1 MSTTTPGRDEER
13 LAELG
18 YKQELTRAWSGFS
31 NFAISFTIISI
42 LAGCFTTY
50 GQAWNNGGPIA
61 ISIGWPLISG
71 MILLVAFCMSELVS
85 AYPTAGGIY
94 WWASELG
101 GAVWGWFT
109 GWFNLVG
116 LVAVVASVDYAC
128 ATFISTLL
136 SLWSL
141 DLGVINF
148 ADGAGLGDIFT
159 VFLAVLVLHALINI
173 YSSHMVALF
182 NNVSVWWHVAG
193 VVAIVAILI
202 VGPESHQSV
211 SFVFTETIN
220 NSGFGDGMFWFY
232 VLPLGFLLTQYT
244 ITGFD
249 ASAHISEETH
259 GAAEAAP
266 KGVWRSVFYSA
277 LIGWIVLL
285 AITFAASDVAA
296 VNEGGGTS
304 LAIFENAL
312 SPTAAELVILISCI
326 GQLFCGMACVTSASR
341 MTYAFARDR
350 AIPGWRI
357 WTKLDAK
364 RVPVGAVLFVCFW
377 AMVITLPA
385 LKSNA
390 AGIPVAFFAVV
401 SVCVIGLYIAY
412 AIPIF
417 LRWRI
422 GDDFRAGPL
431 DQRAQVQV
439 DEPDRDDLGRDH
451 HRHLL
456 PPLHARRGAVERR
469 FRLERGQLRPADRRR
484 PDPRRGDLVARERAP
499 QLHRSRPQRGVQRRG
514 AGRGQRRAGEVDARL
529 ACARGSASAPR
540 SSPRAGARGMRAPR
554 CCRTAMSRRCSAPA
568 ASR

>member
-1 MSTTTPGRDEER
+1 MSTTAPGRDEQR

-61 ISIGWPLISG
+61 ISWGWPLISC

-101 GAVWGWFT
+101 GAGWGWFT

-116 LVAVVASVDYAC
+116 LVAVVASVDYGC
-128 ATFISTLL
+128 ATFISALL
-136 SLWSL
+136 NLWSV
-141 DLGVINF
+141 DLGVVNF
-148 ADGAGLGDIFT
+148 ADGAALGD
-159 VFLAVLVLHALINI
+159 VFIVFAFVLALHALINI
-173 YSSHMVALF
+173 YSSHLVALF

-193 VVAIVAILI
+193 VAVIIAIL
-202 VGPESHQSV
+202 VFGPENHQDF
-211 SFVFTETIN
+211 SFVFGETIN
-220 NSGFGDGMFWFY
+220 NSGFSQGMFWFY

-259 GAAEAAP
+259 GAEDAAP

-277 LIGWIVLL
+277 LIGWVLL
-285 AITFAASDVAA
+285 LALTFAATDVGAI
-296 VNEGGGTS
+296 NDGGGGS
-304 LAIFENAL
+304 LAILDSAL
-312 SPTAAELVILISCI
+312 SDTAAEIVILISCI

-341 MTYAFARDR
+341 MTYAFSRDR

-357 WTKLDAK
+357 WTRLNHN
-364 RVPVGAVLFVCFW
+364 RTPVGAVLFVVAC
-377 AMVITLPA
+377 ALIITLPA
-385 LKSNA
+385 LWNVQE
-390 AGIPVAFFAVV
+390 GIPVAFFAVV

-422 GDDFRAGPL
+422 GDAFQAGPWTNGPKYKWMNL
-431 DQRAQVQV
+431 IATIWVGIITV
-439 DEPDRDDLGRDH
+439 IFCLPFTPAGVPWNDEFTWSSVNYAPLTVGGLILAVGIWWLVSA
-451 HRHLL
+451 RHSFTG
-456 PPLHARRGAVERR
+456 PVRNVE
-469 FRLERGQLRPADRRR
+469 F
-484 PDPRRGDLVARERAP
+484 
-499 QLHRSRPQRGVQRRG
+499 
-514 AGRGQRRAGEVDARL
+514 AGEGLGVVE
-529 ACARGSASAPR
+529 GEPEKV
-540 SSPRAGARGMRAPR
+540 
-554 CCRTAMSRRCSAPA
+554 
-568 ASR
+568 

>member
-1 MSTTTPGRDEER
+1 MTSTTPGRDEQR

-18 YKQELTRAWSGFS
+18 YKQDLNRAWSGFS

-61 ISIGWPLISG
+61 ISIGWPVISC

-101 GAVWGWFT
+101 GKAWGWFT

-116 LVAVVASVDYAC
+116 LVGVVASVDYAC
-128 ATFISTLL
+128 ATFISSLL
-136 SLWSL
+136 ALWSV
-141 DLGVINF
+141 DLGVVNF
-148 ADGAGLGDIFT
+148 ADGASLADIFI
-159 VFLAVLVLHALINI
+159 VFALVLALHAAINI

-193 VVAIVAILI
+193 VVVIVAILI
-202 VGPESHQSV
+202 IGPDSHQSA

-220 NSGFGDGMFWFY
+220 NSGFGDGMLWFY
-232 VLPLGFLLTQYT
+232 ILPLGFLLTQYT

-259 GAAEAAP
+259 GAEESAP

-285 AITFAASDVAA
+285 AITFAATDVGAI
-296 VNEGGGTS
+296 NDGGGTS
-304 LAIFENAL
+304 LAVIESAL
-312 SPTAAELVILISCI
+312 SSTAAEIVILISCI

-341 MTYAFARDR
+341 MTYAFSRDR

-357 WTKLDAK
+357 WTKLNHN
-364 RVPVGAVLFVCFW
+364 RVPVGAVLLVC
-377 AMVITLPA
+377 ALALLVTVPA
-385 LKSNA
+385 LWSNSS
-390 AGIPVAFFAVV
+390 GIPVAFFAVV

-412 AIPIF
+412 AIPIY

-422 GDDFRAGPL
+422 GDEFNAGPWNNGRKYKWMNL
-431 DQRAQVQV
+431 IATIWVGIITV
-439 DEPDRDDLGRDH
+439 IFCLPFTPAAVPFSDEFDWNAVNYAPLTVGGVFVAVGIWWLVSA
-451 HRHLL
+451 RHSFTG
-456 PPLHARRGAVERR
+456 PVRNIE
-469 FRLERGQLRPADRRR
+469 F
-484 PDPRRGDLVARERAP
+484 
-499 QLHRSRPQRGVQRRG
+499 
-514 AGRGQRRAGEVDARL
+514 AGEGLGVEAEE
-529 ACARGSASAPR
+529 
-540 SSPRAGARGMRAPR
+540 PRARA
-554 CCRTAMSRRCSAPA
+554 
-568 ASR
+568 